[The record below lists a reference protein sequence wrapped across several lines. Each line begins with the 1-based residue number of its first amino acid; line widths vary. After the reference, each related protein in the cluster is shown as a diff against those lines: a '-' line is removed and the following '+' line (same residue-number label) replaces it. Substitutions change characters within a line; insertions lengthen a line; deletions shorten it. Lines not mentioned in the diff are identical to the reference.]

1 MLRSC
6 RRGGR
11 CRPRRMRRA
20 LTMRST
26 VRLPTLFPGSLGPP
40 GIFARGSLGDEGPLL
55 ADFNGPQTV
64 AAKAEYAIEKG
75 LGGVFFWEAGQDSG
89 EGEASL
95 LSAAWVIADT
105 LEERRAEIEG
115 REL

>member
-1 MLRSC
+1 MAIVQQLQEKLDARRQEVRRRFEKFEVASQQVAPPPEAPAKPDLTYTPRSSQESTPMLLGQQGKAVSRPMSKE
-6 RRGGR
+6 GG
-11 CRPRRMRRA
+11 
-20 LTMRST
+20 
-26 VRLPTLFPGSLGPP
+26 
-40 GIFARGSLGDEGPLL
+40 IKEEG
-55 ADFNGPQTV
+55 G
-64 AAKAEYAIEKG
+64 KG
-75 LGGVFFWEAGQDSG
+75 EDSG

>member
-1 MLRSC
+1 
-6 RRGGR
+6 
-11 CRPRRMRRA
+11 
-20 LTMRST
+20 MRST
-26 VRLPTLFPGSLGPP
+26 VRLPTELFAGRLGLP
-40 GIFARGSLGDEGPLL
+40 GIFARASLGDECPLL

>member
-1 MLRSC
+1 M
-6 RRGGR
+6 
-11 CRPRRMRRA
+11 P
-20 LTMRST
+20 
-26 VRLPTLFPGSLGPP
+26 
-40 GIFARGSLGDEGPLL
+40 

-64 AAKAEYAIEKG
+64 AAKAEYAIETG

-89 EGEASL
+89 EEGGASL

>member
-1 MLRSC
+1 M
-6 RRGGR
+6 
-11 CRPRRMRRA
+11 
-20 LTMRST
+20 
-26 VRLPTLFPGSLGPP
+26 
-40 GIFARGSLGDEGPLL
+40 
-55 ADFNGPQTV
+55 

>member
-1 MLRSC
+1 
-6 RRGGR
+6 
-11 CRPRRMRRA
+11 
-20 LTMRST
+20 MRST
-26 VRLPTLFPGSLGPP
+26 VRLPTELFAGSLGLP
-40 GIFARGSLGDEGPLL
+40 GIFARASLGDERPLL

>member
-1 MLRSC
+1 
-6 RRGGR
+6 
-11 CRPRRMRRA
+11 MRRA

-26 VRLPTLFPGSLGPP
+26 VRLPTELFAGSLGPP
-40 GIFARGSLGDEGPLL
+40 GIFARGSLGDEPPLL

>member
-1 MLRSC
+1 MACQAFLRVPAWAMTC
-6 RRGGR
+6 E
-11 CRPRRMRRA
+11 C
-20 LTMRST
+20 
-26 VRLPTLFPGSLGPP
+26 
-40 GIFARGSLGDEGPLL
+40 PLL

>member
-1 MLRSC
+1 
-6 RRGGR
+6 
-11 CRPRRMRRA
+11 
-20 LTMRST
+20 MRST
-26 VRLPTLFPGSLGPP
+26 VRLPTLFLGSLGPP
-40 GIFARGSLGDEGPLL
+40 GIFARGSLGDEPPLL

-64 AAKAEYAIEKG
+64 AAKAEYAIEQG